1 MCKHKTIILKQI
13 ENRRN
18 LPVLTENQTK
28 LNEMEKNTDCSKQNN
43 GRFPALQ
50 HARRIWLLL

>member
-18 LPVLTENQTK
+18 LPVLSENQTR
-28 LNEMEKNTDCSKQNN
+28 LNEMEKNTDYSEQNC
-43 GRFPALQ
+43 GRFSALQ
-50 HARRIWLLL
+50 HARRI